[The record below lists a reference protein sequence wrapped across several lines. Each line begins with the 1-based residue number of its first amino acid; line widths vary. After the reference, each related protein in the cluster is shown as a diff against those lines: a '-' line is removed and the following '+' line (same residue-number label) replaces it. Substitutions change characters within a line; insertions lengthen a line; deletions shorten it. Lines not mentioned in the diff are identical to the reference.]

1 MLGVIVGIFFFFEV
15 EEFWLFYNFTTYI
28 AVFKN
33 LKLNRYNFFWQAQS
47 IILWIKLWKYLFKN
61 WWGKSLGKFKAK
73 ITRSCFLACVSH
85 GGKWNR
91 KINHIHERLLQIVC
105 TRRATNGGEHVLP
118 FFENK
123 KKMPWFWKQ
132 ILQCFQQCWL
142 MSTTMSDIFSIRELN

>member
-1 MLGVIVGIFFFFEV
+1 MLLLVFFSFSR
-15 EEFWLFYNFTTYI
+15 
-28 AVFKN
+28 
-33 LKLNRYNFFWQAQS
+33 LKDFDYFILQPVLTCILTDIIFFWQPQS
-47 IILWIKLWKYLFKN
+47 IILGIKIWKYLFKN

-123 KKMPWFWKQ
+123 KKMPWFWKK